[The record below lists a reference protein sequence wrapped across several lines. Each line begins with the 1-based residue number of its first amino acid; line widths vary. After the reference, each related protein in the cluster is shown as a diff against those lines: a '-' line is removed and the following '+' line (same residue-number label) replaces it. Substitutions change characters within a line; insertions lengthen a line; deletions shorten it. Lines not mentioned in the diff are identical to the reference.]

1 MIYKPLTGATPWV
14 GVDPSTTES
23 SVADSFVISS
33 SSSRS
38 GIEIIRFLAGVI

>member
-14 GVDPSTTES
+14 GVDPSTAEG

-38 GIEIIRFLAGVI
+38 CIVLIRFLTRVT

>member
-1 MIYKPLTGATPWV
+1 MICKPLTDSTPLA

-23 SVADSFVISS
+23 LVAESFVISS

-38 GIEIIRFLAGVI
+38 GIEIIRFLTKVK